1 MTPLRALT
9 SAEELGRRERV
20 TELGWRRAATAWE
33 TGGRE
38 LIGVNLPAPSKGLTK
53 LSANM
58 RYIM

>member
-9 SAEELGRRERV
+9 SAEELGRRGRV
-20 TELGWRRAATAWE
+20 TELGGRRGASAWE

-38 LIGVNLPAPSKGLTK
+38 LTAVNLPVPSKGLTK